1 MKIGY
6 SRDIHKLVFLED
18 KTNDLILGGI
28 CIPNTNY
35 YVVANSNGD
44 VVVHALVEAVFGALC
59 CGDLGSHFQQTMKKN
74 STMWRAFS
82 NYMLEYANKLIIKNN
97 HLINNIDIMI
107 VFDHIML
114 KDYVLKMREFI
125 AKHFFCNLNQI
136 SIKCTRSE
144 GMSLGYIEAT
154 AVALLKEKY
163 E

>member
-6 SRDIHKLVFLED
+6 SRDIHKLVLLEN

-28 CIPNTNY
+28 CIPNSKH
-35 YVVANSNGD
+35 YVDANSNGD

-59 CGDLGSHFQQTMKKN
+59 CGDLGKHFQQTMEKN
-74 STMWRAFS
+74 SPMWWTFS
-82 NYMLEYANKLIIKNN
+82 NYMLKYTNKLIVKNN

-107 VFDHIML
+107 IFDHIML
-114 KDYVLKMREFI
+114 KNYVLKMREFI
-125 AKHFFCNLNQI
+125 AKHFCCNLNQI

-144 GMSLGYIEAT
+144 GMSLDFIEAT
-154 AVALLKEKY
+154 AVVLLKENN